1 MQLASLDNSTA
12 VDAQAALVKP
22 NFVAASQSSSLAKN
36 ASQGASAAEKGGKAA
51 RASYSASKK
60 AATFAA
66 KIESARVPK
75 PNSLKSKSA
84 SN

>member
-12 VDAQAALVKP
+12 VNAQAALVKP
-22 NFVAASQSSSLAKN
+22 NFVAASQSSSRAKK
-36 ASQGASAAEKGGKAA
+36 ASQGANAAEKGGKLA
-51 RASYSASKK
+51 RASYSASK

-66 KIESARVPK
+66 KVESARLPK